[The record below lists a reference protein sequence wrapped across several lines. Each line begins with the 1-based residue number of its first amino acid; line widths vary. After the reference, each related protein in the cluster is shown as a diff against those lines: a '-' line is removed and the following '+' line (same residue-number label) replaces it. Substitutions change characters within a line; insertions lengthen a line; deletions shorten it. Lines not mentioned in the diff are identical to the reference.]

1 MIFFIQTIKLIAV
14 DIILALEYIHNKNII
29 HRDLK
34 PENILV
40 TMQGHFKLIDFGI
53 SDIGLK
59 KNKNLIFDVNEEN
72 ETYKEEDNDN
82 KNANNFNFSDNHG
95 LKNTRKKVLGTAYYM
110 APEII
115 KEEPI
120 TNAVDYWALG
130 IILFMQVLSYMNSLL
145 KDYRFQ

>member
-1 MIFFIQTIKLIAV
+1 
-14 DIILALEYIHNKNII
+14 
-29 HRDLK
+29 
-34 PENILV
+34 
-40 TMQGHFKLIDFGI
+40 MQGHFKLIDFGI

-59 KNKNLIFDVNEEN
+59 KNKNLIFDKNDWEN
-72 ETYKEEDNDN
+72 ETYKEEDNDFMN
-82 KNANNFNFSDNHG
+82 GNNFNFSDNHG

>member
-1 MIFFIQTIKLIAV
+1 MKTIKLIAA

-53 SDIGLK
+53 SEIGLQ
-59 KNKNLIFDVNEEN
+59 KNKNLIFDVNDMEN
-72 ETYKEEDNDN
+72 ETYKEED
-82 KNANNFNFSDNHG
+82 KELRNANNLNFSDNYG
-95 LKNTRKKVLGTAYYM
+95 IKNTRKKVLGTAYYM

-115 KEEPI
+115 NEEAI
-120 TNAVDYWALG
+120 SNAVDYWALG
-130 IILFMQVLSYMNSLL
+130 TINY
-145 KDYRFQ
+145 Y